1 MLFLHPDVILHV
13 RGICSL
19 GGGDS
24 AWSSEGPKMGEAMQ
38 PSGEEAFRASFSTVD
53 SVHSEYPWP
62 WLDVA
67 LLSSGLLWLPPLGAK

>member
-1 MLFLHPDVILHV
+1 
-13 RGICSL
+13 
-19 GGGDS
+19 
-24 AWSSEGPKMGEAMQ
+24 MGEAMQ